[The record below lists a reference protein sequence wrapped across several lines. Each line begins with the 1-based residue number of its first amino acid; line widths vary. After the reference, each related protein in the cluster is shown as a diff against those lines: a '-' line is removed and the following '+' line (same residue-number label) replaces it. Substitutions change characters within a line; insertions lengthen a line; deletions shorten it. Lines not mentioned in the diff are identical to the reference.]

1 MLKVIDKYSDF
12 GEWDSSDQS
21 PLFLKKMFPLLVF
34 LGWEIRQGG
43 VGSGGGWLPIILPPD
58 WNGVMNWDGGRPK

>member
-1 MLKVIDKYSDF
+1 MLKVIDKYSDL
-12 GEWDSSDQS
+12 GEWDSSDQN

-43 VGSGGGWLPIILPPD
+43 VGSGGLASYYSAPRLEWSYELGW
-58 WNGVMNWDGGRPK
+58 RKA